1 MSIFGNVRVAAEQ
14 PRPWLAALAAEFPTA
29 RHRTVRPRL
38 LAAAILMIGSAR
50 RLCHLAVE
58 ASRNLRL
65 VSPSELDSCGDF
77 DSPIPAA

>member
-14 PRPWLAALAAEFPTA
+14 PRPVASRSCGGIPTA

-58 ASRNLRL
+58 GF
-65 VSPSELDSCGDF
+65 PELALGLTL
-77 DSPIPAA
+77 

>member
-1 MSIFGNVRVAAEQ
+1 MSIDSATFGSPLSRRA
-14 PRPWLAALAAEFPTA
+14 PWLAALAAKFPTA

-58 ASRNLRL
+58 GF
-65 VSPSELDSCGDF
+65 PELALGLTL
-77 DSPIPAA
+77 